1 MTVEP
6 PVKVSVII
14 PCFNASAWIAET
26 VESVVAQTLRELEVV
41 FVEDG
46 STDDTRSVIL
56 RLIAQYSDR
65 AMRLLV
71 QDDVGLAAA
80 RNHGISAARGRYI
93 LPLDADDQ
101 IAPTMLEACARVL
114 DDRPDTAIVFTDRQD
129 FGELHGVHAAGHFAL
144 ARLKYFNQI
153 SYCSLYRRDV
163 WAAVGGYRVNVTGF
177 DDWDFW
183 VAAAARRF
191 RGHHLPQPLHRHR
204 RRGGSFLMRIADD
217 YERLFATIILNNRE
231 VYSETEVAAASRYL
245 SSGERAGL
253 LQWSKRIFLER
264 FPLPREAS

>member
-1 MTVEP
+1 MTVERP
-6 PVKVSVII
+6 IKVSVII

-26 VESVVAQTLRELEVV
+26 VESVVAQTLREFEVV
-41 FVEDG
+41 LVEDG
-46 STDDTRSVIL
+46 STDDTRSVIV
-56 RLIAQYSDR
+56 RLIAQYSDH
-65 AMRLLV
+65 AMRLLL

-101 IAPTMLEACARVL
+101 IAPTMLQACADAL
-114 DDRPDTAIVFTDRQD
+114 DDQPDTAIVFTDRQD
-129 FGELHGVHAAGHFAL
+129 FGELQGCHAAGRYEL

-153 SYCSLYRRDV
+153 SYCSLYRREV
-163 WAAVGGYRVNVTGF
+163 WEAIGGYRVNVNGF

-183 VAAAARRF
+183 VAAAVRGF

-231 VYSETEVAAASRYL
+231 AYSETEIAAASRYL
-245 SSGERAGL
+245 TSGQPAGL
-253 LQWSKRIFLER
+253 LQWSKRIFRER

>member
-1 MTVEP
+1 MTAERP
-6 PVKVSVII
+6 FTVSVII

-26 VESVVAQTLRELEVV
+26 VASVVAQTLRDFEVIL
-41 FVEDG
+41 VEDG
-46 STDDTRSVIL
+46 STDDTRSVID
-56 RLIAQYSDR
+56 RLIARNGDR

-114 DDRPDTAIVFTDRQD
+114 DEQPDTAIAFTDRED
-129 FGELHGVHAAGHFAL
+129 FGALDGIHPAGRYAL

-153 SYCSLYRRDV
+153 SYCSLYRREV
-163 WAAVGGYRVNVTGF
+163 WESVGGYRVNVTGF

-183 VAAAARRF
+183 VAAAARGF
-191 RGHHLPQPLHRHR
+191 RGHHVPQPLHRHR
-204 RRGGSFLMRIADD
+204 RRGGSFLTRIADD

-231 VYSETEVAAASRYL
+231 AYSEAEIAAASRYL
-245 SSGERAGL
+245 SSGEQAGL

-264 FPLPREAS
+264 FRLPRDAS